1 MSGIDFSK
9 LALPAAQAQSSGRRD
24 DGPEPEVYGN
34 IGMTVQLPNA
44 ETGEMEPVFVSL
56 ERGIAIDVLKPMEA
70 RAGSSAKWIQL
81 VQAKN
86 WLLEQFQGAAKDLA
100 PGETV
105 KITGIEIEIRRK
117 GGVAEQPAAGEN
129 PLLTGMVGKLS
140 IVA

>member
-9 LALPAAQAQSSGRRD
+9 LALPNSQNAGRQNN
-24 DGPEPEVYGN
+24 GPEPEVYGN
-34 IGMTVQLPNA
+34 IGITVQLPNA

-56 ERGIAIDVLKPMEA
+56 ERGIAIDVLEPMTA

-86 WLLEQFQGAAKDLA
+86 WLLEQFQSAAKELA

-117 GGVAEQPAAGEN
+117 GGVAAEPAAGEN
-129 PLLTGMVGKLS
+129 PLLAGMTGKLS

>member
-1 MSGIDFSK
+1 MSQIDFSK
-9 LALPAAQAQSSGRRD
+9 LNVPAQNQAAGRQSN
-24 DGPEPEVYGN
+24 GPEPEVYGN

-56 ERGIAIDVLKPMEA
+56 ERGIAIDVLEPMTA
-70 RAGSSAKWIQL
+70 RAGSSAKWVQL

-86 WLLEQFQGAAKDLA
+86 WLLEQFQEAAKTLA

-117 GGVAEQPAAGEN
+117 GGAAVEPAAGEN
-129 PLLTGMVGKLS
+129 PLLAGMTGKLS
-140 IVA
+140 IVK

>member
-9 LALPAAQAQSSGRRD
+9 LALPQTQNQGNGRQNN
-24 DGPEPEVYGN
+24 GPEPEVYGN
-34 IGMTVQLPNA
+34 VGMTVQLPNA

-56 ERGIAIDVLKPMEA
+56 ERGIAIDVLEPMTA
-70 RAGSSAKWIQL
+70 RAGSTAKWIQL

-86 WLLEQFQGAAKDLA
+86 WLLEQFQSAAKDLA

-117 GGVAEQPAAGEN
+117 GGVAEVPAEGEN
-129 PLLTGMVGKLS
+129 PLLAGMAGKLS